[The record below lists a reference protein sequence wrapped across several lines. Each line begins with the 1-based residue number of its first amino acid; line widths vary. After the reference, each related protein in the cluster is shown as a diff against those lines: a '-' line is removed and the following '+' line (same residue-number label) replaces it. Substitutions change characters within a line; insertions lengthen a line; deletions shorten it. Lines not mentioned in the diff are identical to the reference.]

1 MSEIALDVHLRDNPV
16 WAANCECPF
25 YKWDVSFVVLKWC
38 GGIKLNEE
46 DVLQSDL
53 RINVECKH
61 FYPLCCVDWSIKIQI
76 RSCQLKS
83 DENIFHFWVKLL
95 QHVYEREHIFR
106 LHRLKKRID
115 REKNLQMLIF
125 FSYLCKVS
133 ANFTQM
139 QWKNLPAITLRF
151 QLPLKKFTA
160 IKLALRSC
168 GNIYIKINYFVCPT
182 YFGT

>member
-1 MSEIALDVHLRDNPV
+1 M
-16 WAANCECPF
+16 
-25 YKWDVSFVVLKWC
+25 
-38 GGIKLNEE
+38 
-46 DVLQSDL
+46 
-53 RINVECKH
+53 ECKH
-61 FYPLCCVDWSIKIQI
+61 FLSSLLCWLVYQNPDKELSTKVRREYFSFLSKTATTCIWTRAYLQI
-76 RSCQLKS
+76 AQA
-83 DENIFHFWVKLL
+83 
-95 QHVYEREHIFR
+95 Q
-106 LHRLKKRID
+106 KRKG
-115 REKNLQMLIF
+115 REKTLQLQIF
-125 FSYLCKVS
+125 FSYHCKVS

>member
-1 MSEIALDVHLRDNPV
+1 MSEIALDVHLPDNPV

-106 LHRLKKRID
+106 LHRLKK
-115 REKNLQMLIF
+115 EKGGKKLFNCRFSSLIIAKYLQTSLKCNEKIYLQLLLD
-125 FSYLCKVS
+125 FSSL
-133 ANFTQM
+133 
-139 QWKNLPAITLRF
+139 
-151 QLPLKKFTA
+151 
-160 IKLALRSC
+160 
-168 GNIYIKINYFVCPT
+168 
-182 YFGT
+182 

>member
-1 MSEIALDVHLRDNPV
+1 MS
-16 WAANCECPF
+16 
-25 YKWDVSFVVLKWC
+25 YKVISELMW
-38 GGIKLNEE
+38 
-46 DVLQSDL
+46 
-53 RINVECKH
+53 NVNI

>member
-1 MSEIALDVHLRDNPV
+1 MS
-16 WAANCECPF
+16 
-25 YKWDVSFVVLKWC
+25 YKVISELMWNVNIFILFVVL
-38 GGIKLNEE
+38 IA
-46 DVLQSDL
+46 
-53 RINVECKH
+53 R
-61 FYPLCCVDWSIKIQI
+61 SIKIQI

-106 LHRLKKRID
+106 LHRLKKEKGE
-115 REKNLQMLIF
+115 EKNLQMLIF